1 MRFALAGISHETN
14 TFHSIDTK
22 YENFEKS
29 GMLLRGKEIEK
40 LYDTP
45 STIGGFF
52 QASKDYGF
60 DLVPLMFATTG
71 PLGTIT
77 SEAFEK
83 LINEILG
90 LMKDHGPFDGVLL
103 DLHGAAVS
111 EEFEDMDGEI
121 TRRVRNLIGP
131 DVPFGI
137 NLDMH
142 ANVSHEMVKNTD
154 ITNIYQTTPHLDA
167 DKTGYKCAELVFK
180 TVTMEIVPTQHIEM
194 PPMTINIINHNTN
207 MEPMKSILSE
217 SRKLYSDSDVLSV
230 SVAEGYPYSD
240 IKKMGMSFTVIT
252 NDNLEKA
259 KNYSK
264 KIAKYAWSKR
274 FEMDSSAPSIEQGLK
289 EAVSTMEKP
298 VVLMDSGDNIGA
310 GSSADSTH
318 ILHKARELGISGIL
332 QTIYDPEAV
341 EKCMNK
347 LGSTITLSVGGK
359 SDKLHGEPIK
369 ITGIITSYFEGEFED
384 HGRTHGGG
392 KYFDAGDSV
401 SIRTEDE
408 NTLILTSKRVG
419 NTSIQLY
426 YSLGVN
432 PLNYPIIVAKGVQSP
447 RPAFEPIASKIIALD
462 TPGVTASGLH
472 NFNFNNIRKPMFPF
486 QKNEAKYI

>member
-14 TFHSIDTK
+14 TFHSIKTEYK
-22 YENFEKS
+22 NFEES
-29 GMLLRGKEIEK
+29 GMILKEKEIGK
-40 LYDTP
+40 LYESP

-52 QASKDYGF
+52 KASRDYGF

-77 SEAFEK
+77 SETFEK
-83 LINEILG
+83 LINEILDK
-90 LMKDHGPFDGVLL
+90 MKNHGPFDGVLL

-121 TRRVRNLIGP
+121 TRRVRNLIGS
-131 DVPFGI
+131 DIPFGI

-142 ANVSHEMVKNTD
+142 ANVSKEMVKNTD

-167 DKTGYKCAELVFK
+167 DETGYKCAELVYK
-180 TVTMEIVPTQHIEM
+180 TATMEIVPTQHVET

-217 SRKLYSDSDVLSV
+217 SRKLYSDRDVLSV

-240 IKKMGMSFTVIT
+240 IKKMGMSFVVIT
-252 NDNLEKA
+252 NDNQEKA

-264 KIAKYAWSKR
+264 KIAKFAWSKR
-274 FEMDSSAPSIEQGLK
+274 FEMYYKAPSIEQGLK
-289 EAVSTMEKP
+289 EAVSTIEKP

-347 LGSTITLSVGGK
+347 LGSIITLSVGG
-359 SDKLHGEPIK
+359 
-369 ITGIITSYFEGEFED
+369 
-384 HGRTHGGG
+384 
-392 KYFDAGDSV
+392 
-401 SIRTEDE
+401 
-408 NTLILTSKRVG
+408 
-419 NTSIQLY
+419 
-426 YSLGVN
+426 
-432 PLNYPIIVAKGVQSP
+432 
-447 RPAFEPIASKIIALD
+447 
-462 TPGVTASGLH
+462 
-472 NFNFNNIRKPMFPF
+472 
-486 QKNEAKYI
+486 

>member
-14 TFHSIDTK
+14 TFHSIKTEYK
-22 YENFEKS
+22 NFEES
-29 GMLLRGKEIEK
+29 GMILKEKEIEK
-40 LYDTP
+40 LYESP

-52 QASKDYGF
+52 QASRDYGF

-77 SEAFEK
+77 SETFEK
-83 LINEILG
+83 LINEILDK
-90 LMKDHGPFDGVLL
+90 MKNHGPFDGVLL

-121 TRRVRNLIGP
+121 TRRVRNLIGS
-131 DVPFGI
+131 DIPFGI

-142 ANVSHEMVKNTD
+142 ANVSKEMVKNTD

-167 DKTGYKCAELVFK
+167 DETGYKCAELVYK
-180 TVTMEIVPTQHIEM
+180 TATMEIVPTQHVET

-252 NDNLEKA
+252 NDNQEKA

-264 KIAKYAWSKR
+264 KIAKFAWSKR
-274 FEMDSSAPSIEQGLK
+274 FEMDSKAPSIEQGLK
-289 EAVSTMEKP
+289 EAVSTIEKP

-347 LGSTITLSVGGK
+347 LGSIITLSVGGK
-359 SDKLHGEPIK
+359 SDKLHGDPIE
-369 ITGIITSYFEGEFED
+369 ITGKVTSYFEGEFED

-401 SIRTEDE
+401 SIQTEDE

-426 YSLGVN
+426 YSLGID
-432 PLNYPIIVAKGVQSP
+432 PLGFPIIIAKGVQSP

-472 NFNFNNIRKPMFPF
+472 NFNFKNIRRPMFPF
-486 QKNEAKYI
+486 QKDEAKYV

>member
-14 TFHSIDTK
+14 TFHSIKTEYK
-22 YENFEKS
+22 NFEES
-29 GMLLRGKEIEK
+29 GMILKEKEIEK
-40 LYDTP
+40 LYESP

-52 QASKDYGF
+52 KASRDYGF

-77 SEAFEK
+77 SVTFEK
-83 LINEILG
+83 LINEILDK
-90 LMKDHGPFDGVLL
+90 MKNHGPFDGVLL

-121 TRRVRNLIGP
+121 TRRVRNLIGS
-131 DVPFGI
+131 DIPFGI

-142 ANVSHEMVKNTD
+142 ANVSKEMVKNTD

-167 DKTGYKCAELVFK
+167 DETGYKCAELVYK
-180 TVTMEIVPTQHIEM
+180 TATMEIVPTQHVET

-252 NDNLEKA
+252 NDNQEKA

-264 KIAKYAWSKR
+264 KIAKFAWSKR
-274 FEMDSSAPSIEQGLK
+274 FEMDSKAPSIEQGLK
-289 EAVSTMEKP
+289 EAVSTIEKP

-347 LGSTITLSVGGK
+347 LGSIITLSVGGK
-359 SDKLHGEPIK
+359 SDKLHGDPIE
-369 ITGIITSYFEGEFED
+369 ITGKVTSYFEGEFED

-401 SIRTEDE
+401 SIQTEDE

-426 YSLGVN
+426 YSLGID
-432 PLNYPIIVAKGVQSP
+432 PLGFPIIIAKGVQSP

-472 NFNFNNIRKPMFPF
+472 NFNFKNIRRPMFPF
-486 QKNEAKYI
+486 QKDEAKYV

>member
-14 TFHSIDTK
+14 TFHSIKTEYK
-22 YENFEKS
+22 NFEES
-29 GMLLRGKEIEK
+29 GMILKEKEIGK
-40 LYDTP
+40 LYESP

-52 QASKDYGF
+52 QASRDYSF

-77 SEAFEK
+77 SETFEK
-83 LINEILG
+83 LINEILDK
-90 LMKDHGPFDGVLL
+90 MKNHGPFDGVLL

-121 TRRVRNLIGP
+121 TRRVRNLIGS
-131 DVPFGI
+131 DIPFGI

-142 ANVSHEMVKNTD
+142 ANVSKEMVKNTD

-167 DKTGYKCAELVFK
+167 DETGYKCAELVYK
-180 TVTMEIVPTQHIEM
+180 TATKEIVPTQHVET

-217 SRKLYSDSDVLSV
+217 SSKLYSDRDVLSV

-252 NDNLEKA
+252 NDNQEKA

-264 KIAKYAWSKR
+264 KIAKFAWSKR
-274 FEMDSSAPSIEQGLK
+274 FEMDSKAPSIEQGLK
-289 EAVSTMEKP
+289 EAVSTIEKP

-347 LGSTITLSVGGK
+347 LGSIITLSVGGK
-359 SDKLHGEPIK
+359 SDKLHGDPIE
-369 ITGIITSYFEGEFED
+369 ITGKVTSYFEGEFED

-401 SIRTEDE
+401 SIQTEDE

-426 YSLGVN
+426 YSLGID
-432 PLNYPIIVAKGVQSP
+432 PLGFPIIIAKGVQSP

-472 NFNFNNIRKPMFPF
+472 NFNFKNIRRPMFPF
-486 QKNEAKYI
+486 QKDEAKYV